1 MRRLR
6 ALVALPATHVFPG
19 LAKKDVDARS
29 AVAKT
34 RLCPDMTNGKIEYGE
49 RYTAMRGRWIG

>member
-1 MRRLR
+1 MAGRSLSCADYVRWS
-6 ALVALPATHVFPG
+6 ALPATHAFLG

-34 RLCPDMTNGKIEYGE
+34 RLCPDMTNGEIE
-49 RYTAMRGRWIG
+49 